1 MTRTSIRLVR
11 LTGGLMSA
19 VVVLAGCSET
29 AETPTAGSSATDESS
44 ADQNAEFND
53 ADVTFAQGM
62 VPHHEGA
69 LTMAEV
75 ATDRASDPRVVDLA
89 ERIEAG
95 QDPEIDLMTG
105 WLEEWGQPLPEDS
118 GDMGGMDHGS
128 EGMGGMDPG
137 SEGMGGM
144 GMEDMPAAGPE
155 FDRMWLEAMIE
166 HHEGAVE
173 MARTEIEGGRNAEAV
188 DLARLISQT
197 QTQEIEEMQQ
207 LLTELGG

>member
-1 MTRTSIRLVR
+1 MTRTSIRLIR

-19 VVVLAGCSET
+19 VVVLAGCSGT
-29 AETPTAGSSATDESS
+29 AETPAAGSSATDEGS
-44 ADQNAEFND
+44 ADQSAEFND
-53 ADVTFAQGM
+53 ADVAFAQGM
-62 VPHHEGA
+62 IPHHEGA

-75 ATDRASDPRVVDLA
+75 ATDRASDPRVADLA

-105 WLEEWGQPLPEDS
+105 WLQEWGQPLPDDS
-118 GDMGGMDHGS
+118 GGMGGMDHGS
-128 EGMGGMDPG
+128 EDMGGMD
-137 SEGMGGM
+137 MGGM
-144 GMEDMPAAGPE
+144 DMEDMPPSGPE
-155 FDRMWLEAMIE
+155 FDRMWLEAMVE

-173 MARTEIEGGRNAEAV
+173 MARVEIEDGRNAEAV
-188 DLARLISQT
+188 DLARLISET

>member
-19 VVVLAGCSET
+19 VVVLAGCSD
-29 AETPTAGSSATDESS
+29 APATPAAGSSATDETS
-44 ADQNAEFND
+44 ADQSAEFNG

-62 VPHHEGA
+62 IPHHEGA

-75 ATDRASDPRVVDLA
+75 ATNRASDPRVVDLA

-95 QDPEIDLMTG
+95 QDPEIDLLTG
-105 WLEEWGQPLPEDS
+105 WLEEWGQPRPDDS

-128 EGMGGMDPG
+128 GDMGGRDHG
-137 SEGMGGM
+137 SEGMGRM
-144 GMEDMPAAGPE
+144 GMENMPAAGPE

-173 MARTEIEGGRNAEAV
+173 MARTEIGDGRNAEAV
-188 DLARLISQT
+188 DLARLISET

>member
-1 MTRTSIRLVR
+1 MNRTSIRLVR

-19 VVVLAGCSET
+19 VVVLAGCSDT
-29 AETPTAGSSATDESS
+29 AETPAAGSSATDESS
-44 ADQNAEFND
+44 ADQSAEFND

-62 VPHHEGA
+62 IPHHEGA
-69 LTMAEV
+69 LTMAEA

-89 ERIEAG
+89 ERIEDG

-105 WLEEWGQPLPEDS
+105 WLEEWGQSLQENS
-118 GDMGGMDHGS
+118 GDMGGMDH
-128 EGMGGMDPG
+128 G

-173 MARTEIEGGRNAEAV
+173 MARTEIDDGRNAEAV

-197 QTQEIEEMQQ
+197 QTQEIEEMRQ

>member
-19 VVVLAGCSET
+19 VVVLAGCSDT
-29 AETPTAGSSATDESS
+29 AETPAAGSSATDESS
-44 ADQNAEFND
+44 ADQSAEFND
-53 ADVTFAQGM
+53 ADVAFAQGM
-62 VPHHEGA
+62 IPHHEGA

-75 ATDRASDPRVVDLA
+75 ATDRASAPRVVDLA

-105 WLEEWGQPLPEDS
+105 WLEEWGQSLPEGS
-118 GDMGGMDHGS
+118 EGMGGMDHGS
-128 EGMGGMDPG
+128 EGMGGMDHG
-137 SEGMGGM
+137 SDGMEGM
-144 GMEDMPAAGPE
+144 GMEDMPAGGPE

-173 MARTEIEGGRNAEAV
+173 MARTEIEDGRNAEAV
-188 DLARLISQT
+188 DLARLISDT

>member
-11 LTGGLMSA
+11 LIGGLMSA
-19 VVVLAGCSET
+19 VVVLAGCSDT
-29 AETPTAGSSATDESS
+29 AETPTAGGSATDESS

-62 VPHHEGA
+62 IPHHEGA
-69 LTMAEV
+69 LTMAVV

-105 WLEEWGQPLPEDS
+105 WLEEWGQPLPDDS
-118 GDMGGMDHGS
+118 GDTGGMGHGSESMGGMDHGF
-128 EGMGGMDPG
+128 
-137 SEGMGGM
+137 EGMGGM

-155 FDRMWLEAMIE
+155 FDRMWLEAMVE

-173 MARTEIEGGRNAEAV
+173 MARTEIEDGRNAEAV
-188 DLARLISQT
+188 DLARLISET
-197 QTQEIEEMQQ
+197 QTQEIEEMRQ